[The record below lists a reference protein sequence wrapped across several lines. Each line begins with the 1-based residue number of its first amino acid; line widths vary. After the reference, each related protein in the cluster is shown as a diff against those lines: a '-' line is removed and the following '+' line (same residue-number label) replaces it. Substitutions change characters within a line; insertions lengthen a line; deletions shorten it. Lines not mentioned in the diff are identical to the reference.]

1 MIRNRN
7 QISINSKVLRN
18 TKRVFS
24 TALKFFQDN
33 KDEHGIKLWLT
44 NMRRIIAS
52 TSLCYTRRCI
62 FGLLSSYMGI
72 ISSLIAV
79 LRHKNSGIIFSNA
92 QNKRLNKNV
101 VCVIILCFTCRTCK
115 HLMNICET
123 AKL

>member
-1 MIRNRN
+1 MI
-7 QISINSKVLRN
+7 LRN

-79 LRHKNSGIIFSNA
+79 LRHKNFGIIFFNA
-92 QNKRLNKNV
+92 QNKFMEYHENNFGTYLD
-101 VCVIILCFTCRTCK
+101 FDTTF
-115 HLMNICET
+115 
-123 AKL
+123 